1 MRLIVQPEDG
11 VVPVVAGIRSAKK
24 TLDMP
29 IFRLDHIEVDK
40 AIKSAVKR
48 GVIVRTLI
56 AHTNTGGEKGLRK
69 LEQRLL
75 ATGATV
81 SRTADDLV
89 RYHNKFMIIDGKT
102 LFVMGFN
109 YTHLDIDRSRSFGI
123 IATNRRL
130 VQEAVKLFDADFNR
144 QPYEAGMKQFLVSP
158 ENSRAEL
165 AAFLRGA
172 RKQLLI
178 YDVRITDNAMIRI
191 LRERAKAGVEIKMMG
206 KLQKKDL
213 DVLVEKFPGKLHARA
228 IIQDG
233 KKAFIG
239 SQSLRR
245 LELDERREV
254 GVIFNDE
261 PIVRQLVSVF
271 ESDWAETDTGK
282 KELEEMNE
290 TAMHKAMEKAKK
302 AKRKAKQQKKKRK

>member
-11 VVPVVAGIRSAKK
+11 VVPVVTGIRSARKSI
-24 TLDMP
+24 DMP

-56 AHTNTGGEKGLRK
+56 AHTNTGGEKSLRQ

-89 RYHNKFMIIDGKT
+89 RYHNKFMIVDGRT
-102 LFVMGFN
+102 LYVMGFN

-123 IATNRRL
+123 VTSNRRL
-130 VQEAVKLFDADFNR
+130 VGEAIKLFEADFNR
-144 QPYEAGMKQFLVSP
+144 QPYSPGLKSFLVSP
-158 ENSRAEL
+158 ENSRTGLSAL
-165 AAFLRGA
+165 LRGA
-172 RKQLLI
+172 KKQLLI
-178 YDVRITDNAMIRI
+178 YDVRITDDAMIRI
-191 LRERAKAGVEIKMMG
+191 LKERAKAGVEIRMLG

-213 DVLVEKFPGKLHARA
+213 DAQIEKFPGKLHARV

-233 KKAFIG
+233 RKAFIG

-245 LELDERREV
+245 LDLDERREV
-254 GVIFNDE
+254 GVVFTDPPVVKELI
-261 PIVRQLVSVF
+261 QTF
-271 ESDWAETDTGK
+271 ESDWSETDAGK
-282 KELEEMNE
+282 AAAEEE
-290 TAMHKAMEKAKK
+290 EKNAK
-302 AKRKAKQQKKKRK
+302 KKKRQ

>member
-1 MRLIVQPEDG
+1 MRLIVLPEDG
-11 VVPVVAGIRSAKK
+11 VVPIVAGIREAKK

-56 AHTNTGGEKGLRK
+56 AHTNSGGESRLRK

-81 SRTADDLV
+81 SRTDDDLV
-89 RYHNKFMIIDGKT
+89 RYHNKFMIVDGRT
-102 LFVMGFN
+102 LYVMGFN
-109 YTHLDIDRSRSFGI
+109 YTHLDIDRSRSFGYV
-123 IATNRRL
+123 TRNRGL
-130 VQEAVKLFDADFNR
+130 VQEAMKLFEADFNR
-144 QPYEAGMKQFLVSP
+144 QAYTPGLKSFLVSP
-158 ENSRAEL
+158 ENSREGL
-165 AAFLRGA
+165 AALLKGA
-172 RKQLLI
+172 KKQLLI

-191 LRERAKAGVEIKMMG
+191 LKERAKAGVVIRMMG
-206 KLQKKDL
+206 KLEKKDL
-213 DVLVEKFPGKLHARA
+213 DADIEKFPGKLHARV

-233 KKAFIG
+233 RRAFLG

-254 GVIFNDE
+254 GVIFTD
-261 PIVRQLVSVF
+261 PPVVRQLISTF
-271 ESDWAETDTGK
+271 ESDWAETDSGK
-282 KELEEMNE
+282 EAEEALED
-290 TAMHKAMEKAKK
+290 EKSKKKKKKKKKKK
-302 AKRKAKQQKKKRK
+302 AAT

>member
-11 VVPVVAGIRSAKK
+11 VVPIVAGIRSAKNSI
-24 TLDMP
+24 DMP

-56 AHTNTGGEKGLRK
+56 AHTNSGGEKGLRK

-81 SRTADDLV
+81 SRTDDDLV
-89 RYHNKFMIIDGKT
+89 RYHAKFMIIDGRV
-102 LFVMGFN
+102 LYLMGFN
-109 YTHLDIDRSRSFGI
+109 YTHLDIDRSRSFAI
-123 IATNRRL
+123 VANNRRL
-130 VQEAVKLFDADFNR
+130 VQEAIKLFEADFNR
-144 QPYEAGMKQFLVSP
+144 HPYSAGLKQLLVSP
-158 ENSRAEL
+158 ENARAEL
-165 AAFLRGA
+165 ANLLRDA
-172 RKQLLI
+172 KKQLLI
-178 YDVRITDNAMIRI
+178 YDVRITDNAMVRI
-191 LRERAKAGVEIKMMG
+191 LKERAKAGVEIRMMG

-213 DVLVEKFPGKLHARA
+213 DARIEKFPGKLHARA

-254 GVIFNDE
+254 GVIFTD
-261 PIVRQLVSVF
+261 PRVVKQLIAVF
-271 ESDWAETDTGK
+271 ESDWALTDSGK
-282 KELEEMNE
+282 KGAEEKL
-290 TAMHKAMEKAKK
+290 KASE
-302 AKRKAKQQKKKRK
+302 KRKRK

>member
-11 VVPVVAGIRSAKK
+11 VVPVVSGIRSAKK
-24 TLDMP
+24 TIDMP

-40 AIKSAVKR
+40 AIKSAVRR
-48 GVIVRTLI
+48 GVAVRTLI
-56 AHTNTGGEKGLRK
+56 AHTNSGGEKGLRK

-89 RYHNKFMIIDGKT
+89 RYHNKFMIVDART
-102 LFVMGFN
+102 LFVFGFN
-109 YTHLDIDRSRSFGI
+109 YTHLDIDRSRSFGVV
-123 IATNRRL
+123 TNNRRL
-130 VQEAVKLFDADFNR
+130 VQEAMKLFEADFNR
-144 QPYEAGMKQFLVSP
+144 RSYSPGLKSFLVSP
-158 ENSRAEL
+158 ENARTEL
-165 AAFLRGA
+165 AAFLRSA
-172 RKQLLI
+172 KTQLLI

-191 LRERAKAGVEIKMMG
+191 LKERSKAGVVIRMMG

-213 DVLVEKFPGKLHARA
+213 DAHIEKFPGKLHARV

-233 KKAFIG
+233 RRAFLG

-254 GVIFNDE
+254 GVIITD
-261 PIVRQLVSVF
+261 PRVVRQLLTIF
-271 ESDWAETDTGK
+271 ESDWAETDSGK
-282 KELEEMNE
+282 QEIEELE
-290 TAMHKAMEKAKK
+290 
-302 AKRKAKQQKKKRK
+302 KREKKKKKKKKG

>member
-11 VVPVVAGIRSAKK
+11 VVPVVSGIRKAKK
-24 TLDMP
+24 SIDMP

-48 GVIVRTLI
+48 GVVVRTLI
-56 AHTNTGGEKGLRK
+56 AHTNSGGEKGLRK

-89 RYHNKFMIIDGKT
+89 RYHNKFMIVDETT
-102 LFVMGFN
+102 LFVYGFN

-123 IATNRRL
+123 ITNNKRL
-130 VQEAVKLFDADFNR
+130 VQEAMKLFEADFNR
-144 QPYEAGMKQFLVSP
+144 RPYTPGLKSFLVSP
-158 ENSRAEL
+158 ENARAGL
-165 AAFLRGA
+165 ATLLRGA
-172 RKQLLI
+172 KEQLLI
-178 YDVRITDNAMIRI
+178 YEVRITDNAMVRI
-191 LRERAKAGVEIKMMG
+191 LKERAKAGVMIRVMG

-213 DVLVEKFPGKLHARA
+213 DAQIEKFPGKLHARV

-233 KKAFIG
+233 RRAFVG

-254 GVIFNDE
+254 GVIVTD
-261 PIVRQLVSVF
+261 PQIVRQLVSTF
-271 ESDWAETDTGK
+271 ESDWAETDSGK
-282 KELEEMNE
+282 KAAREAEEE
-290 TAMHKAMEKAKK
+290 KEKAKK
-302 AKRKAKQQKKKRK
+302 KKKKKKG

>member
-11 VVPVVAGIRSAKK
+11 VVPVVSGIRAAKK
-24 TLDMP
+24 SIDMP

-48 GVIVRTLI
+48 GVVVRTLI
-56 AHTNTGGEKGLRK
+56 AHTNSGGEKGLRK

-81 SRTADDLV
+81 SRTADDLI
-89 RYHNKFMIIDGKT
+89 RYHNKFMIVDGT
-102 LFVMGFN
+102 RLFVYGFN

-123 IATNRRL
+123 ITNNKRL
-130 VQEAVKLFDADFNR
+130 VQEAMKLFEADFNR
-144 QPYEAGMKQFLVSP
+144 RPYTPGLKSFLVSP
-158 ENSRAEL
+158 ENARAGL
-165 AAFLRGA
+165 AALLRGA
-172 RKQLLI
+172 KEQLLI
-178 YDVRITDNAMIRI
+178 YEVRITDNAMVRI
-191 LRERAKAGVEIKMMG
+191 LKERAKAGVMIRVMG

-213 DVLVEKFPGKLHARA
+213 DAEIEKFPGKLHARV

-233 KKAFIG
+233 RRAFLG

-254 GVIFNDE
+254 GVIISD
-261 PIVRQLVSVF
+261 PQVVRQLVSTF
-271 ESDWAETDTGK
+271 ESDWSETDSGK
-282 KELEEMNE
+282 KAAKELEEE
-290 TAMHKAMEKAKK
+290 EEKRKEKAKK
-302 AKRKAKQQKKKRK
+302 KKKKKKG

>member
-11 VVPVVAGIRSAKK
+11 VVPVVSGIRKAKK
-24 TLDMP
+24 SIDMP

-48 GVIVRTLI
+48 GVTVRTLI
-56 AHTNTGGEKGLRK
+56 AHTNSGGEKGLRK

-89 RYHNKFMIIDGKT
+89 RYHNKFMIVDEST
-102 LFVMGFN
+102 LYVYGFN

-123 IATNRRL
+123 VTNNKRM
-130 VQEAVKLFDADFNR
+130 VQEAMKLFEADFNR
-144 QPYEAGMKQFLVSP
+144 RPYAPGLKSFLVSP
-158 ENSRAEL
+158 ENARAGL
-165 AAFLRGA
+165 AGLLRGA
-172 RKQLLI
+172 KQQLLI
-178 YDVRITDNAMIRI
+178 YEVRITDNAMVRI
-191 LRERAKAGVEIKMMG
+191 LKERAKAGVMIRVMG

-213 DVLVEKFPGKLHARA
+213 DAEIEKFPGKLHARV

-233 KKAFIG
+233 RRAFLG

-254 GVIFNDE
+254 GMIITD
-261 PIVRQLVSVF
+261 PQIVRQLVSTF
-271 ESDWAETDTGK
+271 ESDWSETDSGK
-282 KELEEMNE
+282 KAAKEMEEE
-290 TAMHKAMEKAKK
+290 EKEKAKK
-302 AKRKAKQQKKKRK
+302 KKKKKKG

>member
-1 MRLIVQPEDG
+1 MIRLIVQPEDG
-11 VVPVVAGIRSAKK
+11 VVPIVTAIRSAKK
-24 TLDMP
+24 SLDMP

-56 AHTNTGGEKGLRK
+56 AHTNSGGEKSLRK
-69 LEQRLL
+69 LEDRLL

-89 RYHNKFMIIDGKT
+89 RYHNKFMIVDNRA
-102 LFVMGFN
+102 LLVMGFN

-123 IATNRRL
+123 TTTDRRL
-130 VQEAVKLFDADFNR
+130 VAEAVKLFDADFNR
-144 QPYEAGMKQFLVSP
+144 KPYAAGLKTFLVSP

-165 AAFLRGA
+165 AALLRGA
-172 RKQLLI
+172 KKQLLI

-191 LRERAKAGVEIKMMG
+191 LKERAKAGVEIRMMG
-206 KLQKKDL
+206 KLQKEIDGK
-213 DVLVEKFPGKLHARA
+213 VEKFPGKLHARV

-233 KKAFIG
+233 RRAFVG

-254 GVIFNDE
+254 GVIFTDAPVVKE
-261 PIVRQLVSVF
+261 LIRTF
-271 ESDWAETDTGK
+271 ESDWAETDSGK
-282 KELEEMNE
+282 KSAEEGS
-290 TAMHKAMEKAKK
+290 KK
-302 AKRKAKQQKKKRK
+302 KKKR

>member
-11 VVPVVAGIRSAKK
+11 VVPVVTGIRAAKK
-24 TLDMP
+24 TIDMP

-48 GVIVRTLI
+48 GVEVRTLI

-75 ATGATV
+75 STGATV
-81 SRTADDLV
+81 SRTDDDLV
-89 RYHNKFMIIDGKT
+89 RYHNKFMIVDGRT

-109 YTHLDIDRSRSFGI
+109 YTHLDIDRSRSFGVV
-123 IATNRRL
+123 TSNRRL
-130 VQEAVKLFDADFNR
+130 VQEAMKLFEADFNR
-144 QPYEAGMKQFLVSP
+144 RPYSAGLKQFLVSP

-165 AAFLRGA
+165 AALLRGA
-172 RKQLLI
+172 KQQLLI
-178 YDVRITDNAMIRI
+178 YDIRITDNAMIRI
-191 LRERAKAGVEIKMMG
+191 LKERAKAGVDIRMMG

-213 DVLVEKFPGKLHARA
+213 NARIEKFPGKLHARV

-233 KKAFIG
+233 KKAFLG

-254 GVIFNDE
+254 GVIMTD
-261 PIVRQLVSVF
+261 PRVVRQLISTF
-271 ESDWAETDTGK
+271 ESDWAQTDSGK
-282 KELEEMNE
+282 KEAEELEL
-290 TAMHKAMEKAKK
+290 AKEKEKEK
-302 AKRKAKQQKKKRK
+302 VREKRKKKKKG

>member
-11 VVPVVAGIRSAKK
+11 VVPVVSGIRKAKK
-24 TLDMP
+24 TIDMP

-48 GVIVRTLI
+48 GVMVRTLI
-56 AHTNTGGEKGLRK
+56 AHTNSGGEKGLRK

-81 SRTADDLV
+81 SRTADDLI
-89 RYHNKFMIIDGKT
+89 RYHNKFMIVDETT
-102 LFVMGFN
+102 LYVFGFN

-123 IATNRRL
+123 VTNNKRM
-130 VQEAVKLFDADFNR
+130 VQEAMKLFEADFNR
-144 QPYEAGMKQFLVSP
+144 RPYTPGLKSFLVSP
-158 ENSRAEL
+158 DNARAGL
-165 AAFLRGA
+165 AALLRGA
-172 RKQLLI
+172 KQQLLI
-178 YDVRITDNAMIRI
+178 YEVRITDNAMVRI
-191 LRERAKAGVEIKMMG
+191 LKERAKAGVMIRVMG

-213 DVLVEKFPGKLHARA
+213 DAQIEKYPGKLHARV

-233 KKAFIG
+233 RRAFLG

-254 GVIFNDE
+254 GVIITD
-261 PIVRQLVSVF
+261 PQIVRQLVSTF
-271 ESDWAETDTGK
+271 ESDWSETDSGK
-282 KELEEMNE
+282 KADKELEE
-290 TAMHKAMEKAKK
+290 EKEKE
-302 AKRKAKQQKKKRK
+302 QKKKKKKNG

>member
-11 VVPVVAGIRSAKK
+11 VVPVVTGIRQARK
-24 TLDMP
+24 TIDMP

-48 GVIVRTLI
+48 GVVVRTLI

-89 RYHNKFMIIDGKT
+89 RYHNKFMIVDGRT
-102 LFVMGFN
+102 LFVFGFN

-123 IATNRRL
+123 VTNNRRL
-130 VQEAVKLFDADFNR
+130 VQEAIKLFEADFNR
-144 QPYEAGMKQFLVSP
+144 RPYNAGLKSFLVSP
-158 ENSRAEL
+158 ENARTEL
-165 AAFLRGA
+165 AALLRGA
-172 RKQLLI
+172 KQQLLI
-178 YDVRITDNAMIRI
+178 YEVRITDNAMIRI
-191 LRERAKAGVEIKMMG
+191 LKERAKAGVVIRVMG

-213 DVLVEKFPGKLHARA
+213 DVQVEKFPGKLHARV

-233 KKAFIG
+233 RKAFLG

-254 GVIFNDE
+254 GVIITD
-261 PIVRQLVSVF
+261 PRVVRQLVSTF
-271 ESDWAETDTGK
+271 DSDWSETDSGKQEIEEMETK
-282 KELEEMNE
+282 KE
-290 TAMHKAMEKAKK
+290 
-302 AKRKAKQQKKKRK
+302 KKKKKKKG

>member
-11 VVPVVAGIRSAKK
+11 VVPVVTGIRHAKK
-24 TLDMP
+24 TIDMP

-56 AHTNTGGEKGLRK
+56 AHTNSGGEKGLRK

-89 RYHNKFMIIDGKT
+89 RYHNKFMIVDGRT
-102 LFVMGFN
+102 LFVFGFN
-109 YTHLDIDRSRSFGI
+109 FTHLDIDRSRSFGI
-123 IATNRRL
+123 ETKNRRL
-130 VQEAVKLFDADFNR
+130 VQEAIRLFEADFNR
-144 QPYEAGMKQFLVSP
+144 QPYSPGLKSFLVSP
-158 ENSRAEL
+158 ENSRTEL
-165 AAFLRGA
+165 AAFLKAA
-172 RKQLLI
+172 REELLI
-178 YDVRITDNAMIRI
+178 YDVRITDSMMIRI
-191 LRERAKAGVEIKMMG
+191 LKERARAGVEIRMMG

-213 DVLVEKFPGKLHARA
+213 DARIEKFPGKLHARV

-233 KKAFIG
+233 KKAFLG

-254 GVIFNDE
+254 GIMVTD
-261 PIVRQLVSVF
+261 PRVVRQLTSTF
-271 ESDWAETDTGK
+271 ESDWALTDTGK
-282 KELEEMNE
+282 QEVEERE
-290 TAMHKAMEKAKK
+290 KAAEKAKK
-302 AKRKAKQQKKKRK
+302 KRKRK

>member
-11 VVPVVAGIRSAKK
+11 VVPIVTAIRSAKK
-24 TLDMP
+24 SLDMP

-56 AHTNTGGEKGLRK
+56 AHTNSGGEKSLRK
-69 LEQRLL
+69 LEDRLL

-89 RYHNKFMIIDGKT
+89 RYHNKFMIVDNKT
-102 LFVMGFN
+102 LLVMGFN

-123 IATNRRL
+123 VTTDRRL
-130 VQEAVKLFDADFNR
+130 VGEAVKLFDADFNR
-144 QPYEAGMKQFLVSP
+144 KAYAAGVKAFLVSP

-165 AAFLRGA
+165 AALLRGA
-172 RKQLLI
+172 KKQLLI

-191 LRERAKAGVEIKMMG
+191 LKERAKSGVEVRMMG
-206 KLQKKDL
+206 KLQKEIDGK
-213 DVLVEKFPGKLHARA
+213 VEKFPGKLHARV

-233 KKAFIG
+233 RKAFVG

-254 GVIFNDE
+254 GVIFTDPPVVKE
-261 PIVRQLVSVF
+261 LVQTF
-271 ESDWAETDTGK
+271 ESDWAQTDTGK
-282 KELEEMNE
+282 KKAEEE
-290 TAMHKAMEKAKK
+290 EKRAKK
-302 AKRKAKQQKKKRK
+302 KKKR

>member
-24 TLDMP
+24 SIDMP

-56 AHTNTGGEKGLRK
+56 AHTNSGGEKGLRK

-89 RYHNKFMIIDGKT
+89 RYHNKFMIIDGRT
-102 LFVMGFN
+102 LFVLGFN
-109 YTHLDIDRSRSFGI
+109 YTHLDIDRSRSFGVV
-123 IATNRRL
+123 ATNRRL
-130 VQEAVKLFDADFNR
+130 VQEAIKLFDADFNR
-144 QPYEAGMKQFLVSP
+144 QPYEASVKQFLVSP

-165 AAFLRGA
+165 AGLLRGA

-178 YDVRITDNAMIRI
+178 YDIRITDNAMIRI
-191 LRERAKAGVEIKMMG
+191 LRERAKSGVEIKMLG

-213 DVLVEKFPGKLHARA
+213 DVRVEKFPGKLHARV

-233 KKAFIG
+233 RKAFVG

-254 GVIFNDE
+254 GVVFTDG
-261 PIVRQLVSVF
+261 PVVRQLVSVF
-271 ESDWAETDTGK
+271 ESDWAETDTGRR
-282 KELEEMNE
+282 ELEKLNE
-290 TAMHKAMEKAKK
+290 TAMYKAMEKAKK
-302 AKRKAKQQKKKRK
+302 ARRKAKKKK

>member
-1 MRLIVQPEDG
+1 MMRLIVQPEDG
-11 VVPVVAGIRSAKK
+11 VVPVVTGIRSARKSI
-24 TLDMP
+24 DMP
-29 IFRLDHIEVDK
+29 IFRLDHIEIDK

-56 AHTNTGGEKGLRK
+56 AHTNSGGEKSLRK

-89 RYHNKFMIIDGKT
+89 RYHNKFMIVDAKT
-102 LFVMGFN
+102 LFVLGFN

-123 IATNRRL
+123 VTNDRRL
-130 VQEAVKLFDADFNR
+130 VGEAITLFEADFNR
-144 QPYEAGMKQFLVSP
+144 REYSAGQKSFLVSP
-158 ENSRAEL
+158 QNSRAEL
-165 AAFLRGA
+165 AALLRGA
-172 RKQLLI
+172 KKQLLI

-191 LRERAKAGVEIKMMG
+191 LKERAKAGVEIRMLG

-213 DVLVEKFPGKLHARA
+213 EAKIEKFPGKLHARV
-228 IIQDG
+228 IIQDRR
-233 KKAFIG
+233 KAFIG

-254 GVIFNDE
+254 GVVLTDAPVVKE
-261 PIVRQLVSVF
+261 LVQTF
-271 ESDWAETDTGK
+271 ESDWSETDSGR
-282 KELEEMNE
+282 KEAEERE
-290 TAMHKAMEKAKK
+290 KRSHK
-302 AKRKAKQQKKKRK
+302 RKKKR

>member
-11 VVPVVAGIRSAKK
+11 VVPVVTGIRSARKSI
-24 TLDMP
+24 DMP

-56 AHTNTGGEKGLRK
+56 AHTNTGGEKSLRQ

-89 RYHNKFMIIDGKT
+89 RYHNKFMIVDGRT
-102 LFVMGFN
+102 LYVMGFN

-123 IATNRRL
+123 VTSNRRL
-130 VQEAVKLFDADFNR
+130 VGEAIKLFEADFNR
-144 QPYEAGMKQFLVSP
+144 QPYSPGLKSFLVSP
-158 ENSRAEL
+158 ENSRTGLSAL
-165 AAFLRGA
+165 LRGA
-172 RKQLLI
+172 KKQLLI
-178 YDVRITDNAMIRI
+178 YDVRITDDAMIRI
-191 LRERAKAGVEIKMMG
+191 LKERAKAGVEIRMLG

-213 DVLVEKFPGKLHARA
+213 DAQIEKFPGKLHARV

-233 KKAFIG
+233 RKAFIG

-254 GVIFNDE
+254 GVVFTDPPVVKELI
-261 PIVRQLVSVF
+261 QTF
-271 ESDWAETDTGK
+271 ESDWSETDAGK
-282 KELEEMNE
+282 AAAEEE
-290 TAMHKAMEKAKK
+290 EKNAK
-302 AKRKAKQQKKKRK
+302 KKKRQ

>member
-11 VVPVVAGIRSAKK
+11 VVPVVTSIRAAKK
-24 TLDMP
+24 TIDMP

-40 AIKSAVKR
+40 AIRSAVKR

-89 RYHNKFMIIDGKT
+89 RYHNKFMIVDGKT

-109 YTHLDIDRSRSFGI
+109 YTHLDIDRSRSFGVI
-123 IATNRRL
+123 TTSRKV
-130 VQEAVKLFDADFNR
+130 VQEAMKLFEADFNR
-144 QPYEAGMKQFLVSP
+144 QPYSAGLKSFLVSP

-165 AAFLRGA
+165 AALLRGA
-172 RKQLLI
+172 KQQLLI
-178 YDVRITDNAMIRI
+178 YDIRITDNAMVRI
-191 LRERAKAGVEIKMMG
+191 LKERAKAGVEIRMMG
-206 KLQKKDL
+206 KLQKRDL
-213 DVLVEKFPGKLHARA
+213 EAQVEKFPGKLHARV

-233 KKAFIG
+233 RKAFLG

-254 GVIFNDE
+254 GVIITDARV
-261 PIVRQLVSVF
+261 VRQLMSTF

-282 KELEEMNE
+282 KDTEEIE
-290 TAMHKAMEKAKK
+290 KEKEKTKAK
-302 AKRKAKQQKKKRK
+302 AKRRRKKKS

>member
-11 VVPVVAGIRSAKK
+11 VVPVVTGIRNAKK

-56 AHTNTGGEKGLRK
+56 AHTNSGGEKGLRK

-81 SRTADDLV
+81 SRTSDDLV
-89 RYHNKFMIIDGKT
+89 RYHNKFMIVDGRT

-123 IATNRRL
+123 VTSTRKL
-130 VQEAVKLFDADFNR
+130 VHEAMKLFEADFNR
-144 QPYEAGMKQFLVSP
+144 QPYTASLKSFLVSP
-158 ENSRAEL
+158 ENARAEL
-165 AAFLRGA
+165 AALLKGA
-172 RKQLLI
+172 KKQLLI

-191 LRERAKAGVEIKMMG
+191 LKERAKSGVEIRMLG
-206 KLQKKDL
+206 KLQKEL
-213 DVLVEKFPGKLHARA
+213 DVKVEKFPGKLHARV

-233 KKAFIG
+233 RKAFIG

-254 GVIFNDE
+254 GVVITD
-261 PIVRQLVSVF
+261 PRAVRQLMSVF
-271 ESDWAETDTGK
+271 ESDWAQTDSGK
-282 KELEEMNE
+282 EAAEE
-290 TAMHKAMEKAKK
+290 APKHKNGS
-302 AKRKAKQQKKKRK
+302 

>member
-11 VVPVVAGIRSAKK
+11 VTPVVTGIRAAKK
-24 TLDMP
+24 SIDMP

-40 AIKSAVKR
+40 AIRSAVKR

-56 AHTNTGGEKGLRK
+56 AHTNSGGEKGLRK

-89 RYHNKFMIIDGKT
+89 RYHNKFMIVDGRK
-102 LFVMGFN
+102 LYVFGFN
-109 YTHLDIDRSRSFGI
+109 YTHLDIDRSRSFGVV
-123 IATNRRL
+123 TTQRRL
-130 VQEAVKLFDADFNR
+130 VQEAIKLFEADFNR
-144 QPYEAGMKQFLVSP
+144 QPYTAGLKSFLVSP
-158 ENSRAEL
+158 ENSRPEL
-165 AAFLRGA
+165 AALLRGA
-172 RKQLLI
+172 KKQLLI

-191 LRERAKAGVEIKMMG
+191 LKERAKAGVEIRMMG

-213 DVLVEKFPGKLHARA
+213 NARIEKFPGKLHARV
-228 IIQDG
+228 IIRDG
-233 KKAFIG
+233 RKAFLG

-254 GVIFNDE
+254 GVVTTDSRV
-261 PIVRQLVSVF
+261 VRQLVSAF
-271 ESDWAETDTGK
+271 DADWALTGAGK
-282 KELEEMNE
+282 RDMEGKGK
-290 TAMHKAMEKAKK
+290 HKKK
-302 AKRKAKQQKKKRK
+302 A